1 MATAVVL
8 DAIRTAIGKNRGA
21 LKDWR
26 PDDLLG
32 YILKNLLEKN
42 KKVNP
47 AQIEDTIVGCV
58 TQTNEQGLNIG
69 RLAVLDSGLPVH
81 IPGVS
86 LNRQCGSG
94 LQAINFGAQAIMSGM
109 HDLVLAGGVESMT
122 RVPMLSDG
130 AEISPVIAKNYDIVP
145 QGISAEFIAERW
157 HQSREDLDVFSFE
170 SHVRA
175 GKAIKAGYFDKQI
188 LPIPIKTEDGKDDV
202 FKVDQG
208 IRYDTSLEKLGKL
221 KPAFRQPDGKIT
233 AGNSSQISD
242 GASAVLIASQE
253 KADELGMKPRARF
266 VSMGLAAVDPTIML
280 TAPMPATERALK
292 KAKLTI
298 NDIDVIEINEAFA
311 PVPLAFIHDL
321 KADPK
326 KINPNGGAIAHGHP
340 LGATGSILL
349 TKTINELERTGGRY
363 GLMTL
368 CIGFGQGIAT
378 IIERIN

>member
-8 DAIRTAIGKNRGA
+8 DAIRTPIGKNRGA

-32 YILKNLLEKN
+32 YTLKNLIEKN
-42 KKVNP
+42 PKINP
-47 AQIEDTIVGCV
+47 TQIEDTIIGCV

-69 RLAVLDSGLPVH
+69 RLAVLDSGLPVN

-94 LQAINFGAQAIMSGM
+94 LQAINFGVQAVMSGM

-130 AEISPVIAKNYDIVP
+130 AEISPVIQKNYDIVS

-188 LPIPIKTEDGKDDV
+188 LPIPFKQEDGKEDY

-208 IRYDTSLEKLGKL
+208 IRYDTSIEKLGKL
-221 KPAFRQPDGKIT
+221 KSAFKQPDGKIT

-242 GASAVLIASQE
+242 GASAILIASQE
-253 KADELGMKPRARF
+253 KADELGVKPRARF
-266 VSMGLAAVDPTIML
+266 LSTGLAAVEPTIML
-280 TAPMPATERALK
+280 TAPMPASERAFK
-292 KAKLTI
+292 KAKLSI
-298 NDIDVIEINEAFA
+298 NDIDVVEINEAFA

-349 TKTINELERTGGRY
+349 TKTLNELERTGGRY
-363 GLMTL
+363 GLITL

-378 IIERIN
+378 IIERIK